1 MPPSAPS
8 PSQAGSGLLFLREE
22 EIRLAQDML
31 FFAYRDFTRTADEVL
46 EGLELGRA
54 HHRALHFIGRM
65 PDLAVTDLL
74 GILGITKQSLSR
86 VLTTLVD
93 EGYVLLSPGQA
104 DRRQRLLSLTPQ
116 GVALERRL
124 FERQRDVLLRAYRE
138 AGGPA
143 VEGFRRV
150 LRALIEEGGQA
161 HLAAMEAAAREP
173 RARSA

>member
-1 MPPSAPS
+1 MPPSTQS
-8 PSQAGSGLLFLREE
+8 PSNAGSGLLFLREE

-54 HHRALHFIGRM
+54 HHRALHFIGRSPGM
-65 PDLAVTDLL
+65 AVSDLL

-93 EGYVLLSPGQA
+93 EGYVIISPGRA
-104 DRRQRLLSLTPQ
+104 DRRQRLLSLTPK
-116 GVALERRL
+116 GATLERRL

-150 LRALIEEGGQA
+150 LRALIDDSGQA
-161 HLAAMEAAAREP
+161 HLAAMDSAAREP